1 MTGECGWQ
9 QRKAVISTPFELLDS
24 TVVDQRQPGFLG
36 SVLLLTKGYKSQG
49 STCVCVRRH
58 AHVGSCAHVCKE
70 RIIEIREKTPEKT
83 RQMVCIAV
91 CHKTAD
97 VLMNMFCSSVPFRL

>member
-49 STCVCVRRH
+49 SMCVCVGMH
-58 AHVGSCAHVCKE
+58 MCAHVHMYVRKELLRLE
-70 RIIEIREKTPEKT
+70 RIPQRKH
-83 RQMVCIAV
+83 A
-91 CHKTAD
+91 
-97 VLMNMFCSSVPFRL
+97 RLFA